1 MAASSGLL
9 IIQLHLPE
17 AHTLKDKR
25 QVLQSLLGRLKA
37 RLNVAVAETGH
48 QDFHQRAEISLACVA
63 GTRLGC
69 DRILDDALALVE
81 FQPRAVVLS
90 AEREVS

>member
-1 MAASSGLL
+1 MPASSGLL

-25 QVLQSLLGRLKA
+25 QVLQSLLGRLRA

-48 QDFHQRAEISLACVA
+48 QDLHQRAEISLACVA
-63 GTRLGC
+63 GTVHGC
-69 DRILDDALALVE
+69 DHILDDALALVE
-81 FQPRAVVLS
+81 SEPRAVVLS
-90 AEREVS
+90 AAREVS